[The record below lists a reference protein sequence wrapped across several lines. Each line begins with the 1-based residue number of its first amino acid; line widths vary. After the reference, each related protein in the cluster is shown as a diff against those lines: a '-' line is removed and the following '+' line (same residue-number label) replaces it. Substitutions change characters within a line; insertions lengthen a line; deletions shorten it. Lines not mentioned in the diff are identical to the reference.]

1 MQLDIERMDEFENLF
16 ARFAEQHGEIETGAK
31 TPRDGARKH
40 DGARLVIGRRS
51 PQRGDDG
58 ADHVEAQRIDRRTIE
73 NDVRYAF
80 GNRIA
85 HRVRHD
91 RSISIAI
98 RRDLEMREG

>member
-1 MQLDIERMDEFENLF
+1 MQLDIERVDEFENLV
-16 ARFAEQHGEIETGAK
+16 ARFAEQHCEVETGAK
-31 TPRDGARKH
+31 MSRYGAGEH
-40 DGARLVIGRRS
+40 NGARLVVGRRL
-51 PQRGDDG
+51 PQGGNDG
-58 ADHVEAQRIDRRTIE
+58 ADHVEAQRIDWRTIE